1 MYKGLLCQRSIM
13 FTICF
18 ICIISTQ
25 FESSFRW
32 FFSPSS
38 DGHKNCTAQTYTPSM
53 DLGPSTSALYSCYPS
68 RLASQLCSLPSAY
81 CLPIT
86 TWKHS
91 ASAGQLMMMIL
102 SSVPTEELT
111 EVWQRLQ
118 RLQLQRLDHSRE
130 QHIVD
135 HVETVEEL
143 VCVLALAGP
152 RMVRVRRL
160 TNDRAGPNE
169 GRPVRGLW
177 LIQSLLHRGYSL
189 NLWYT
194 RVRILDPKMYPEK
207 KSKVKLSK
215 FAWQHKESHTV
226 RLDSW
231 AQLRV

>member
-1 MYKGLLCQRSIM
+1 
-13 FTICF
+13 
-18 ICIISTQ
+18 
-25 FESSFRW
+25 
-32 FFSPSS
+32 
-38 DGHKNCTAQTYTPSM
+38 M

-118 RLQLQRLDHSRE
+118 RLQLQRLDHSR
-130 QHIVD
+130 
-135 HVETVEEL
+135 